1 MRSQRCQCP
10 GPRLACPSW
19 DLSLRTWRTCT
30 AATRYIYPGSR
41 LCAGSNVPHSHH
53 LPLLPGLARPGAVS
67 YISRLC
73 SQKLQQEL
81 EFLEVQEE
89 YIKDEQKNLKKEFLH
104 AQEEVKRIQSIPLV
118 IGQFLEAVDQNTAI
132 VGSTTGVCRGA
143 WGARRLLICSLNNC
157 SVFPAMC
164 QELCWG
170 LETANKA
177 RQSTGVSPSILS
189 LMQKW
194 KYVLH
199 SLSPSVHVCVYIIYV
214 VKV

>member
-1 MRSQRCQCP
+1 MRSQPCLCH

-19 DLSLRTWRTCT
+19 GLSLRTWRTCT
-30 AATRYIYPGSR
+30 AATRYIQTQSGPCTGPSIPYFP
-41 LCAGSNVPHSHH
+41 H
-53 LPLLPGLARPGAVS
+53 LPLLLGSARPGAIP
-67 YISRLC
+67 YLFPLC

-132 VGSTTGVCRGA
+132 VGSTTGA
-143 WGARRLLICSLNNC
+143 WGVVYSSVHSTAVNC
-157 SVFPAMC
+157 FLPRVRNLQWQMRQDSVMVFFSVF
-164 QELCWG
+164 
-170 LETANKA
+170 
-177 RQSTGVSPSILS
+177 LS

-194 KYVLH
+194 KYILR
-199 SLSPSVHVCVYIIYV
+199 SLSFFLYVCVYNSYS
-214 VKV
+214 KSLTKR